1 MKLDE
6 KRLQKFKIFNNLG
19 IDEIKVFLKK
29 LIINH
34 LKKMKLLCMKVIP
47 VKHYY
52 FFLMEK

>member
-19 IDEIKVFLKK
+19 IDEIKVFKK

-34 LKKMKLLCMKVIP
+34 LKKMKLLCMKVIR
-47 VKHYY
+47 VKH
-52 FFLMEK
+52 